1 MSKMNREKESNS
13 KRMIFVIEILF
24 VLGVFVY
31 VFYSSTP
38 KQIYP
43 LSGMTIIDSDFAF
56 EIEDGDEVM
65 VSKYENFS
73 EFMVLNESSEV
84 VLSSGVYY
92 WKVRSGFRESEV
104 QSFVVEINGLNI
116 SSENNTVSFVLDEGF
131 LEEMEV
137 RE

>member
-1 MSKMNREKESNS
+1 MNREKESNS

-24 VLGVFVY
+24 VIGVFVY